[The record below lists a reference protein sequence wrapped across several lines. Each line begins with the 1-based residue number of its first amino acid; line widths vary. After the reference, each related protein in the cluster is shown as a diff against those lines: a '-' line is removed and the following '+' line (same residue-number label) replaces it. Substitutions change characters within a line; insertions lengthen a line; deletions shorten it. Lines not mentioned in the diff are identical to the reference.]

1 MIKIFQTGKVWETI
15 KPKLPTTPLDSLQPE
30 ILNWAESAPHPL
42 TLATYSPTGWNMCPN
57 VWMAI
62 VWFQLSFSHKNI
74 ILQHFLYRPRIHKIL
89 LYMMQHNCMK
99 ALKVGDG
106 KWKLGSLLQTMHT
119 ILELYTI
126 WNLEIPI
133 VDGCSNR
140 VYQSKGQKK
149 PRPSCSFLTNEVI
162 LRHVSIK
169 VHQSF
174 LYL

>member
-1 MIKIFQTGKVWETI
+1 MIKILQTGKVWETI

-30 ILNWAESAPHPL
+30 ILNWAESARHPL
-42 TLATYSPTGWNMCPN
+42 PWLH
-57 VWMAI
+57 VWVAI
-62 VWFQLSFSHKNI
+62 VWFQLSFSHKKI

-106 KWKLGSLLQTMHT
+106 QWKLGSLLQTMHT